1 MYSFSKHFPPFFLC
15 FPSLIKKYVL
25 IGGSTIF
32 RSKINLKE
40 IDRKA
45 VNVPDSLLVCCLK
58 AATAQEVLCY
68 GLTRPL
74 SLCSSPSILFRL
86 AMLRSGNKQSFRYF
100 RRVVFEKV
108 PMFKYF
114 NFFGKLA
121 CENIFIFAH
130 NSKQGSKEGT
140 TLSNALELRPIMI
153 FDMRM

>member
-1 MYSFSKHFPPFFLC
+1 MC
-15 FPSLIKKYVL
+15 W

-32 RSKINLKE
+32 KNKINSKE

-45 VNVPDSLLVCCLK
+45 VNVPDSLF
-58 AATAQEVLCY
+58 
-68 GLTRPL
+68 GLLPQDGHRTRSSLLWIDPPPL
-74 SLCSSPSILFRL
+74 SFCSSPSILFRL
-86 AMLRSGNKQSFRYF
+86 AMLREVETNKASDTSGELFLK
-100 RRVVFEKV
+100 KV

-114 NFFGKLA
+114 NFPGKLA

-140 TLSNALELRPIMI
+140 TLSNALELRPIII

>member
-1 MYSFSKHFPPFFLC
+1 MSQLDLVNVFFLQA
-15 FPSLIKKYVL
+15 FPSILSLFSVFNIEICFDRRIHNFLEAKSIEKRL
-25 IGGSTIF
+25 TGK
-32 RSKINLKE
+32 RSMSQTL
-40 IDRKA
+40 
-45 VNVPDSLLVCCLK
+45 SLVCCLK

-74 SLCSSPSILFRL
+74 SFCSSPSILFRL

-130 NSKQGSKEGT
+130 NSKQ
-140 TLSNALELRPIMI
+140 
-153 FDMRM
+153 